1 MGEQVIDVGG
11 AVERPEGS
19 DGHLAEIVREW
30 KAAWRPGVAAW
41 VGGALGYSI
50 WASMASLFVQP
61 LQNAFGWSRGDIA
74 LAGNAGLVSAFAAP
88 MLGRLV
94 DRLGV
99 RPVLLTGLVLTSI
112 CYGLF
117 ALMNGSLWVYY
128 ALYLAFIL
136 CGTTTTGITYSRIV
150 IGAFHR
156 TRGSALAIVRSGL
169 AFSGALLPGIVFLSI
184 SRWGYVG
191 GYLTLAALILFI
203 SLPLAWAW
211 VPAKSPS
218 SLTNDA
224 AASPEGRWAMLRN
237 PKVLVLCVAG
247 ALNYAPVVAI
257 LSQLMPLAEAKGL
270 SAAAGVG
277 AVSLVGLAALGGAL
291 LSGLLVDRFWAPG
304 VAFVLNILPA
314 AGCLLLLPD
323 QIHAAKLYAAALL
336 IGLGQGAELDL
347 VAYMV
352 ARYFGLR
359 TYATIYGLSVL
370 TIGITAS
377 LGISTIGL
385 LFDRF
390 GNYDLA
396 VMIAAGSFTLAAFTY
411 LLMGRYPPAKLAS

>member
-1 MGEQVIDVGG
+1 M
-11 AVERPEGS
+11 
-19 DGHLAEIVREW
+19 
-30 KAAWRPGVAAW
+30 
-41 VGGALGYSI
+41 
-50 WASMASLFVQP
+50 
-61 LQNAFGWSRGDIA
+61 
-74 LAGNAGLVSAFAAP
+74 
-88 MLGRLV
+88 
-94 DRLGV
+94 
-99 RPVLLTGLVLTSI
+99 
-112 CYGLF
+112 
-117 ALMNGSLWVYY
+117 
-128 ALYLAFIL
+128 
-136 CGTTTTGITYSRIV
+136 
-150 IGAFHR
+150 
-156 TRGSALAIVRSGL
+156 
-169 AFSGALLPGIVFLSI
+169 LPGIVFLSI

-211 VPAKSPS
+211 VPAKSPP
-218 SLTNDA
+218 LPVAGA
-224 AASPEGRWAMLRN
+224 AITPESRWAMLRS

-257 LSQLMPLAEAKGL
+257 LSQMVPIAAAKGL

-304 VAFVLNILPA
+304 VAFILNILPA

-323 QIHAAKLYAAALL
+323 QVHAANLYAAALL

-370 TIGITAS
+370 TIGIMAS
-377 LGISTIGL
+377 LGISAIGL
-385 LFDRF
+385 LFDHF

-396 VMIAAGSFTLAAFTY
+396 MTIAAGSFGLAAFTY
-411 LLMGRYPPAKLAS
+411 LLMGRYPSASLDS